1 MRVRPFWLRGLKVGL
16 VGDRLKNVWLVSSDR
31 PSVEMEKIRFF
42 GRASK
47 TLYRE
52 FKQGFSVFA

>member
-1 MRVRPFWLRGLKVGL
+1 MRVRPFWLRGPQVGL
-16 VGDRLKNVWLVSSDR
+16 GDRLKNVWLVSSDR